1 MFVYIFEDGTVQQH
15 PDPPTEEDMLCVED
29 GILMVLKCDSV
40 VCVTENGDAELTTCD
55 LSEVEDG
62 VFCHSQA

>member
-15 PDPPTEEDMLCVED
+15 PDPPTREDMECIMD
-29 GILMVLKCDSV
+29 GILIVLKCDSV
-40 VCVTENGDAELTTCD
+40 VCVTEDGDAELTTCD

-62 VFCHSQA
+62 VFCHSQT